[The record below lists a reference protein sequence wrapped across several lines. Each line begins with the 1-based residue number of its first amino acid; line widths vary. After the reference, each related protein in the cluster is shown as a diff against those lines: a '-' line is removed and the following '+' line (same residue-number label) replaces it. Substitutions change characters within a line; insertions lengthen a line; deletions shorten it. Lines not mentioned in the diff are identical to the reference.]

1 MQGSSLAD
9 ISFERRSR
17 RGEVMMNRK
26 FVAILVTAFL
36 MLGAGWVQAAPEK
49 EPAKKQE
56 PIKIGALFALSG
68 PAAAIGMP
76 TKLVAEMV
84 VAKIN
89 KEGGINGRPLEL
101 VIGDTESDAAKA
113 ATIAKKFIYQ
123 DKVAAI
129 IGPTRTD
136 SGMAVKKIVEEA
148 GMPTFMTVG
157 GDPVIMGGEKLG
169 SFKYVFKSPQRS
181 SIAVKKL
188 YSYLKSKDI
197 KTIGLLT
204 ATDGFGKDGLTWLE
218 KLAPEYGLEI
228 VAKESFG
235 PQDTDM
241 TAQLTK
247 IKNAKP
253 QAIICWTIGPAG
265 AIVSKNKAQLGV
277 DIPLFQCHGLPDPK
291 YIELAG
297 KAAEGDR
304 MPSTKLMAVDELP
317 DSDPQKPVIKEF
329 IHLYKDVYH
338 YDKQFPINT
347 HSGYAWDAI
356 MIVADGMKKAGT
368 DPAKLRDAIE
378 QTKGYVGVSG
388 IYNITPEDHNGLG
401 EDSMVIVQVKDGK
414 FVLAK

>member
-1 MQGSSLAD
+1 MMT
-9 ISFERRSR
+9 RRF
-17 RGEVMMNRK
+17 G
-26 FVAILVTAFL
+26 AILAAAIL
-36 MLGAGWVQAAPEK
+36 LLGAGWARAAAAK
-49 EPAKKQE
+49 EPAKDKE
-56 PIKIGALFALSG
+56 PIKIGAFFALSG
-68 PAAAIGMP
+68 PAAAIGTP
-76 TKLVAEMV
+76 TKLVAEMA

-89 KEGGINGRPLEL
+89 QEGGIHGRPLEL

-113 ATIAKKFIYQ
+113 ATIAKKFIHQ

-136 SGMAVKKIVEEA
+136 SGMAAKKIVEEA

-157 GDPVIMGGEKLG
+157 GDPVIMGGEKFG
-169 SFKYVFKSPQRS
+169 SYKYVFKSPQRS
-181 SIAVKKL
+181 SVAVKVL
-188 YSYLKSKDI
+188 YSYLKKQDI

-204 ATDGFGKDGLTWLE
+204 ATDGFGKDGAQWLE

-228 VAKESFG
+228 VARESFG

-265 AIVSKNKAQLGV
+265 ALVSKNKAQLGL
-277 DIPLFQCHGLPDPK
+277 DTPLFQCHGLPDPK

-304 MPSTKLMAVDELP
+304 MPSTKLMAAEELP
-317 DSDPQKPVIKEF
+317 DTDPQRPVIKEF

-338 YDKQFPINT
+338 YDRQFPINT

-356 MIVADGMKKAGT
+356 MIVADAMKKAGT

-388 IYNITPEDHNGLG
+388 VYNLTPEDHNGLG

-414 FVLAK
+414 FRLAD

>member
-1 MQGSSLAD
+1 MM
-9 ISFERRSR
+9 RRF
-17 RGEVMMNRK
+17 MAIA
-26 FVAILVTAFL
+26 VAVIMTMGVGRA
-36 MLGAGWVQAAPEK
+36 QAATEG
-49 EPAKKQE
+49 EPAKAKE

-68 PAAAIGMP
+68 PAAAIGTP
-76 TKLVAEMV
+76 TKLVAEMA

-89 KEGGINGRPLEL
+89 KEGGINGSPLEL

-136 SGMAVKKIVEEA
+136 SGMSVKKIVEDA

-157 GDPVIMGGEKLG
+157 GDPVIMDGEKFG
-169 SFKYVFKSPQRS
+169 PFKYVFKSPQRS
-181 SIAVKKL
+181 SIAVGKL
-188 YSYLKSKDI
+188 YSYLRTKEI

-204 ATDGFGKDGLTWLE
+204 ATDGFGKDGLLWLE
-218 KLAPEYGLEI
+218 KLAPDYGLEI
-228 VAKESFG
+228 VAKECFG

-253 QAIICWTIGPAG
+253 QGIICWTIGPAG
-265 AIVSKNKAQLGV
+265 AIVAKNKTQLGIT

-297 KAAEGDR
+297 KAAEGNR

-317 DSDPQKPVIKEF
+317 DTDPQKPAIKEF

-356 MIVADGMKKAGT
+356 MIVADAMKKAGT

-414 FVLAK
+414 FELAK

>member
-1 MQGSSLAD
+1 
-9 ISFERRSR
+9 
-17 RGEVMMNRK
+17 MNRK
-26 FVAILVTAFL
+26 FVAILVATIL
-36 MLGAGWVQAAPEK
+36 VLGAGWAQAATEK
-49 EPAKKQE
+49 EPAKGKE

-157 GDPVIMGGEKLG
+157 GDPVIMGGEKFG
-169 SFKYVFKSPQRS
+169 PYNFVFKSPQRS
-181 SIAVKKL
+181 SIAVKRL
-188 YSYLKSKDI
+188 FSYLKSKDI
-197 KTIGLLT
+197 KTIGLIT
-204 ATDGFGKDGLTWLE
+204 ATDGFGKDGLHWLE
-218 KLAPEYGLEI
+218 KLAPEYGFEI

-317 DSDPQKPVIKEF
+317 DTDPQKPVIKEF

-368 DPAKLRDAIE
+368 DPAKLKDAIE
-378 QTKGYVGVSG
+378 QTKGYIGVSG
-388 IYNITPEDHNGLG
+388 IYNLTPEDHNGLG